1 MKHSTKCFIKYILI
15 TIVGVI
21 LYLLGAEAA
30 YIQRGYIAYGGE
42 CFLLLLP
49 LWWHLVET
57 MVIEAVTS
65 FKQYFKEDIQ
75 DEEN

>member
-1 MKHSTKCFIKYILI
+1 MKPATKCLIKYILI
-15 TIVGVI
+15 TIAGVI

-49 LWWHLVET
+49 LWWYLVET
-57 MVIEAVTS
+57 MVIEAVNDI
-65 FKQYFKEDIQ
+65 KQNITEVYEN
-75 DEEN
+75 EEN